1 MTGVQTCAL
10 PILMD
15 LAQIRR
21 RQMDRALR
29 WAILLFSGFLVVTQQ
44 VYTLGPL
51 VEYDRKINSQPKP
64 QFEGFAGFLLRRLD
78 DLGLRGL
85 TAAVLLIAATF
96 IAIKFK
102 TWRPLNLALLSLLS
116 LNLVVGTFKLFLGR
130 TKPRDGF
137 DLLHV
142 GGMSYPSGHA
152 SNAVLSWGI
161 LAYLIYRYA
170 KVDRYQGRLASA
182 GVVLISLTVCT
193 VSLIRHTHWF
203 SDLLGGL
210 FVGSALLVTVIA
222 IDRYV
227 PSKSQLH

>member
-1 MTGVQTCAL
+1 MQKE
-10 PILMD
+10 I
-15 LAQIRR
+15 QNRR
-21 RQMDRALR
+21 KQMDRALR
-29 WAILLFSGFLVVTQQ
+29 WSLLLFTGFLLVTQQ
-44 VYTLGPL
+44 VLTFGPL
-51 VEYDRKINSQPKP
+51 VEYDKKINSDPKP
-64 QFEGFAGFLLRRLD
+64 QFEGLAGFLLRRLD

-85 TAAVLLIAATF
+85 TATVLILAASF
-96 IAIKFK
+96 IAYRFK
-102 TWRPLNLALLSLLS
+102 TWRPLNLAFLSLIL
-116 LNLVVGTFKLFLGR
+116 LNGVVGASKLVLGR

-137 DLLHV
+137 DLLHA

-182 GVVLISLTVCT
+182 GVVAISLTVCI

-203 SDLLGGL
+203 TDLLGGL
-210 FVGSALLVTVIA
+210 FIGSALLVAVIA
-222 IDRYV
+222 VDRYV

>member
-1 MTGVQTCAL
+1 MEK
-10 PILMD
+10 
-15 LAQIRR
+15 LAQNRR

-29 WAILLFSGFLVVTQQ
+29 WSLLLFVGFLVVTQQ
-44 VYTLGPL
+44 VLTNGPL
-51 VEYDRKINSQPKP
+51 VAYDKEINSQPKP
-64 QFEGFAGFLLRRLD
+64 QFEGLAGFILSRLD
-78 DLGLRGL
+78 DLGLRSL
-85 TAAVLLIAATF
+85 TATVLLIAASY
-96 IAIKFK
+96 IAYKFK
-102 TWRPLNLALLSLLS
+102 TWRPLNLAMISLLS
-116 LNLVVGTFKLFLGR
+116 LNLVVGAFKIILGR

-137 DLLHV
+137 DLLHA

-170 KVDRYQGRLASA
+170 KVDRYQGRLATS
-182 GVVLISLTVCT
+182 GVILISLTVCV

-210 FVGSALLVTVIA
+210 FVGSALLVAVIA

>member
-1 MTGVQTCAL
+1 MQKE
-10 PILMD
+10 I
-15 LAQIRR
+15 QNRR
-21 RQMDRALR
+21 KQMDRALR
-29 WAILLFSGFLVVTQQ
+29 WSLLLFTGFLIVTQQ
-44 VYTLGPL
+44 VLTFGPL
-51 VEYDRKINSQPKP
+51 VEYDKKINSDPKP
-64 QFEGFAGFLLRRLD
+64 QFEGLAGFLLRRLD

-85 TAAVLLIAATF
+85 TATVLILAASF
-96 IAIKFK
+96 IAYKFK
-102 TWRPLNLALLSLLS
+102 TWRPLNLAFLSLIL
-116 LNLVVGTFKLFLGR
+116 LNGVVGVSKLVLGR

-137 DLLHV
+137 DLLHA

-182 GVVLISLTVCT
+182 GVVAISLTVCI

-203 SDLLGGL
+203 TDLLGGL
-210 FVGSALLVTVIA
+210 FIGSALLVAVIA
-222 IDRYV
+222 VDRYV

>member
-1 MTGVQTCAL
+1 MRTIEQT
-10 PILMD
+10 
-15 LAQIRR
+15 RR

-29 WAILLFSGFLVVTQQ
+29 WSLLLFFGFLVVTQQ
-44 VYTLGPL
+44 VLTNGPL
-51 VEYDRKINSQPKP
+51 VSYDKEINSQPKP
-64 QFEGFAGFLLRRLD
+64 QFEGLAGFILRRLD

-85 TAAVLLIAATF
+85 TAAVLLIAASF
-96 IAIKFK
+96 IAYKFK
-102 TWRPLNLALLSLLS
+102 TWRPLNLAMVSLLS

-137 DLLHV
+137 DLLHA

-182 GVVLISLTVCT
+182 GVALISLTVCT

-210 FVGSALLVTVIA
+210 FIGSALLVAVIA

>member
-1 MTGVQTCAL
+1 MRTIEQT
-10 PILMD
+10 
-15 LAQIRR
+15 RR

-29 WAILLFSGFLVVTQQ
+29 WSLLLFFGFLLVTQQ
-44 VYTLGPL
+44 VLTNGPL
-51 VEYDRKINSQPKP
+51 VSYDKEINSQPKP
-64 QFEGFAGFLLRRLD
+64 QFEGLAGFLLRRLD

-85 TAAVLLIAATF
+85 TATVLIIAASF
-96 IAIKFK
+96 IAYKFK
-102 TWRPLNLALLSLLS
+102 TWRPLNLAMVSLLS

-137 DLLHV
+137 DLLHA

-182 GVVLISLTVCT
+182 GVALISLTVCT

-210 FVGSALLVTVIA
+210 FIGSALLVAVIA

>member
-1 MTGVQTCAL
+1 MQTETQL
-10 PILMD
+10 
-15 LAQIRR
+15 RR
-21 RQMDRALR
+21 KQMDRALR
-29 WAILLFSGFLVVTQQ
+29 WSLLLFTGFLLVTQQ
-44 VYTLGPL
+44 VLTFGPL
-51 VEYDRKINSQPKP
+51 VEYDKKINSDPKP

-85 TAAVLLIAATF
+85 TATVLIIAASF
-96 IAIKFK
+96 IAYRFK
-102 TWRPLNLALLSLLS
+102 TWRPLNLAFLSLIL
-116 LNLVVGTFKLFLGR
+116 LNLVVGTSKLVLGR

-137 DLLHV
+137 DLLHA

-182 GVVLISLTVCT
+182 GVVAISLTVCI

-203 SDLLGGL
+203 TDLLGGL
-210 FVGSALLVTVIA
+210 FIGSALLVAVIA
-222 IDRYV
+222 IDHYV
-227 PSKSQLH
+227 PSKRQLH

>member
-1 MTGVQTCAL
+1 MQTETQL
-10 PILMD
+10 
-15 LAQIRR
+15 RR
-21 RQMDRALR
+21 KQMDRALR
-29 WAILLFSGFLVVTQQ
+29 WSLLLFTGFLLVTQQ
-44 VYTLGPL
+44 VLTFGPL
-51 VEYDRKINSQPKP
+51 VEYDKKINSDPKP
-64 QFEGFAGFLLRRLD
+64 QFEGLAGFLLRRLD

-85 TAAVLLIAATF
+85 TATVLILAASF
-96 IAIKFK
+96 IAYKFK
-102 TWRPLNLALLSLLS
+102 TWRPLNLAFLSLIL
-116 LNLVVGTFKLFLGR
+116 LNLVVGTFKLVLGR

-137 DLLHV
+137 DLIHV

-182 GVVLISLTVCT
+182 GVVAISLTVCI

-203 SDLLGGL
+203 TDLLGGL
-210 FVGSALLVTVIA
+210 FIGSALLVAVIA
-222 IDRYV
+222 VDRYV

>member
-1 MTGVQTCAL
+1 MQKE
-10 PILMD
+10 I
-15 LAQIRR
+15 QNRR
-21 RQMDRALR
+21 KQMDRALR
-29 WAILLFSGFLVVTQQ
+29 WSLLLFTGFLLVTQQ
-44 VYTLGPL
+44 VLTFGPL
-51 VEYDRKINSQPKP
+51 VEYDKKINSDPKP

-85 TAAVLLIAATF
+85 TATVLIIAALF
-96 IAIKFK
+96 IAYKFK
-102 TWRPLNLALLSLLS
+102 TWRPLNLAFLSLIL
-116 LNLVVGTFKLFLGR
+116 LNLVVGTFKLVLGR

-137 DLLHV
+137 DLLHA

-182 GVVLISLTVCT
+182 GVAAISLTVCI

-203 SDLLGGL
+203 TDLLGGL
-210 FVGSALLVTVIA
+210 FIGSALLVAVIA
-222 IDRYV
+222 VDRYV

>member
-1 MTGVQTCAL
+1 MERALQT
-10 PILMD
+10 
-15 LAQIRR
+15 RR

-29 WAILLFSGFLVVTQQ
+29 WSLLLFLGFLVVTQQ
-44 VYTLGPL
+44 VLTNGPL
-51 VEYDRKINSQPKP
+51 VSYDKEINSQPKP
-64 QFEGFAGFLLRRLD
+64 QFEGLAGFTLRRLD
-78 DLGLRGL
+78 DLGLRSL
-85 TAAVLLIAATF
+85 TATVLLIAASF
-96 IAIKFK
+96 IAYKFK
-102 TWRPLNLALLSLLS
+102 TWRPLNLAMISLLS
-116 LNLVVGTFKLFLGR
+116 LNLVVGTFKIVLGR

-137 DLLHV
+137 DLLHA

-170 KVDRYQGRLASA
+170 KVDRYQGRLATS
-182 GVVLISLTVCT
+182 GVVLISLTVCV

-210 FVGSALLVTVIA
+210 FVGSALLVAVIA

>member
-1 MTGVQTCAL
+1 MQTET
-10 PILMD
+10 
-15 LAQIRR
+15 QNRR
-21 RQMDRALR
+21 KQMDRALR
-29 WAILLFSGFLVVTQQ
+29 WSLLLFTGFLLVTQQ
-44 VYTLGPL
+44 VLTFGPL
-51 VEYDRKINSQPKP
+51 VGYDKKINSDPKP
-64 QFEGFAGFLLRRLD
+64 QFEGLAGFLLRRLD

-85 TAAVLLIAATF
+85 TATVLILAASF
-96 IAIKFK
+96 IAYKFK
-102 TWRPLNLALLSLLS
+102 TWRPLNLAFLSLIL
-116 LNLVVGTFKLFLGR
+116 LNLVVGISKLVLGR

-137 DLLHV
+137 DLLHA

-182 GVVLISLTVCT
+182 GVVTISLTVCI

-203 SDLLGGL
+203 TDLLGGL
-210 FVGSALLVTVIA
+210 FIGSALLVAVIA
-222 IDRYV
+222 VDRYV

>member
-1 MTGVQTCAL
+1 MEK
-10 PILMD
+10 
-15 LAQIRR
+15 LAQTRR

-29 WAILLFSGFLVVTQQ
+29 WSLLLFCGFLVVTQQ
-44 VYTLGPL
+44 VLTNGPL
-51 VEYDRKINSQPKP
+51 VAYDKEINSQPKP
-64 QFEGFAGFLLRRLD
+64 QFEGLAGFTLRRLD
-78 DLGLRGL
+78 DLGLRSL
-85 TAAVLLIAATF
+85 TATVLLIAASF
-96 IAIKFK
+96 IAYKFK
-102 TWRPLNLALLSLLS
+102 TWRPLNLAMISLLS
-116 LNLVVGTFKLFLGR
+116 LNVVVGSFKIVLGR

-137 DLLHV
+137 DLLHA

-182 GVVLISLTVCT
+182 GVVLISLTVCV

-210 FVGSALLVTVIA
+210 FVGSALLVAVIA

>member
-1 MTGVQTCAL
+1 
-10 PILMD
+10 
-15 LAQIRR
+15 
-21 RQMDRALR
+21 MDRALR
-29 WAILLFSGFLVVTQQ
+29 WSLLLFTGFLLVTQQ
-44 VYTLGPL
+44 VLTFGPL
-51 VEYDRKINSQPKP
+51 VEYDKKINSDPKP

-85 TAAVLLIAATF
+85 TATVLIIAASF
-96 IAIKFK
+96 IAYKFK
-102 TWRPLNLALLSLLS
+102 TWRPLNLAFLSVIL
-116 LNLVVGTFKLFLGR
+116 LNLVVGTFKLVLGR

-137 DLLHV
+137 DLLHA

-182 GVVLISLTVCT
+182 GVVAISLTVCI

-203 SDLLGGL
+203 TDLLGGL
-210 FVGSALLVTVIA
+210 FIGSALLVAVIA
-222 IDRYV
+222 VDRYV

>member
-1 MTGVQTCAL
+1 MQTETQL
-10 PILMD
+10 
-15 LAQIRR
+15 RR
-21 RQMDRALR
+21 KQMDRALR
-29 WAILLFSGFLVVTQQ
+29 WSLLLFTGFLLVTQQ
-44 VYTLGPL
+44 VLTFGPL
-51 VEYDRKINSQPKP
+51 VEYDKKINSDPKP
-64 QFEGFAGFLLRRLD
+64 QFEGLAGFLLRRLD

-85 TAAVLLIAATF
+85 TATVLILAASF
-96 IAIKFK
+96 IAYKFK
-102 TWRPLNLALLSLLS
+102 TWRPLNLAFLSLIL
-116 LNLVVGTFKLFLGR
+116 LNLVVGTSKLVLGR

-137 DLLHV
+137 DLIHV

-182 GVVLISLTVCT
+182 GVVAISLTVCI

-203 SDLLGGL
+203 TDLLGGL
-210 FVGSALLVTVIA
+210 FIGSALLVAVIA
-222 IDRYV
+222 VDRYV

>member
-1 MTGVQTCAL
+1 MQTETQL
-10 PILMD
+10 
-15 LAQIRR
+15 RR
-21 RQMDRALR
+21 KQMDRALR
-29 WAILLFSGFLVVTQQ
+29 WSLLLFTGFLLVTQQ
-44 VYTLGPL
+44 VLTFGPL
-51 VEYDRKINSQPKP
+51 VEYDKKINSDPKP
-64 QFEGFAGFLLRRLD
+64 QFEGLAGFILRRLD

-85 TAAVLLIAATF
+85 TATVLIIAASF
-96 IAIKFK
+96 IAYKFK
-102 TWRPLNLALLSLLS
+102 TWRPLNLAFLSLIL
-116 LNLVVGTFKLFLGR
+116 LNLVVGTSKLVLGR

-137 DLLHV
+137 DLLHA

-182 GVVLISLTVCT
+182 GVVAISLTVCI

-203 SDLLGGL
+203 TDLLGGL
-210 FVGSALLVTVIA
+210 FIGSALLVAVIA
-222 IDRYV
+222 VDRYV

>member
-1 MTGVQTCAL
+1 MQTETQL
-10 PILMD
+10 
-15 LAQIRR
+15 RR
-21 RQMDRALR
+21 KQMDRALR
-29 WAILLFSGFLVVTQQ
+29 WSLLLFTGFLLVTQQ
-44 VYTLGPL
+44 VLTFGPL
-51 VEYDRKINSQPKP
+51 VEYDKKINSDPKP
-64 QFEGFAGFLLRRLD
+64 QFEGLAGFLLRRLD

-85 TAAVLLIAATF
+85 TATVLILAASF
-96 IAIKFK
+96 IAYKFK
-102 TWRPLNLALLSLLS
+102 TWRPLNLAFLSLIL
-116 LNLVVGTFKLFLGR
+116 LNVVVGVFKLFLGR

-182 GVVLISLTVCT
+182 GVVVISLTICI

-203 SDLLGGL
+203 TDLLGGL
-210 FVGSALLVTVIA
+210 FIGSALLVAVIA
-222 IDRYV
+222 VDRYV

>member
-1 MTGVQTCAL
+1 MRTTAQT
-10 PILMD
+10 
-15 LAQIRR
+15 RR

-29 WAILLFSGFLVVTQQ
+29 WSLLLFVGFLVVTQQ
-44 VYTLGPL
+44 VLTNGPL
-51 VEYDRKINSQPKP
+51 VAYDKEINSQPKP
-64 QFEGFAGFLLRRLD
+64 QFEGLAGFILRRLD
-78 DLGLRGL
+78 DLGLRSL
-85 TAAVLLIAATF
+85 TATVLLIAASF
-96 IAIKFK
+96 IAYKFK
-102 TWRPLNLALLSLLS
+102 TWRPLNLAMISLLS
-116 LNLVVGTFKLFLGR
+116 LNVVVGSFKIVLGR

-137 DLLHV
+137 DLLHA

-182 GVVLISLTVCT
+182 GVVLISLTVCV

-210 FVGSALLVTVIA
+210 FVGSALLVAVIA

>member
-1 MTGVQTCAL
+1 M
-10 PILMD
+10 ME

-29 WAILLFSGFLVVTQQ
+29 WAILLFSGFLLVTQQ
-44 VYTLGPL
+44 VFTYGPL
-51 VEYDRKINSQPKP
+51 VEYDKRINSQPKP
-64 QFEGFAGFLLRRLD
+64 QFEGLAGFVLRRLD
-78 DLGLRGL
+78 DLGLRWL
-85 TAAVLLIAATF
+85 TATVLLIAATF
-96 IAIKFK
+96 IAYKFK

-116 LNLVVGTFKLFLGR
+116 LNLVVGTFKIFLGR

-182 GVVLISLTVCT
+182 GVALISLTVCT

>member
-1 MTGVQTCAL
+1 MEK
-10 PILMD
+10 
-15 LAQIRR
+15 LAQTRR
-21 RQMDRALR
+21 RQMDRAIRGAL
-29 WAILLFSGFLVVTQQ
+29 LLFIGFLVVTQQ
-44 VYTLGPL
+44 VLTNGPL
-51 VEYDRKINSQPKP
+51 VAYDKEINSQPKP
-64 QFEGFAGFLLRRLD
+64 QFEGLAGFILRRLD

-85 TAAVLLIAATF
+85 TATVLLIAATF
-96 IAIKFK
+96 IAYKFK
-102 TWRPLNLALLSLLS
+102 TWRPLNLAMISLLS
-116 LNLVVGTFKLFLGR
+116 LNLVVGSFKIVLGR

-137 DLLHV
+137 DLLHA

-182 GVVLISLTVCT
+182 GVVLISLTVCV

-210 FVGSALLVTVIA
+210 FVGSALLVAVIA

>member
-1 MTGVQTCAL
+1 MQTETQL
-10 PILMD
+10 
-15 LAQIRR
+15 RR
-21 RQMDRALR
+21 KQMDRALR
-29 WAILLFSGFLVVTQQ
+29 WSLLLFTGFLLVTQQ
-44 VYTLGPL
+44 VLTFGPL
-51 VEYDRKINSQPKP
+51 VEYDKKINSDPKP

-85 TAAVLLIAATF
+85 TATVLILAASF
-96 IAIKFK
+96 IAYKFK
-102 TWRPLNLALLSLLS
+102 TWRPLNLAFLSLIL

-137 DLLHV
+137 DLLHA

-182 GVVLISLTVCT
+182 GVAAISLTVCV

-203 SDLLGGL
+203 TDLLGGL
-210 FVGSALLVTVIA
+210 FVGSALLVAVIA

>member
-1 MTGVQTCAL
+1 MRIIEQT
-10 PILMD
+10 
-15 LAQIRR
+15 RR

-29 WAILLFSGFLVVTQQ
+29 WSLLLFFGFLVVTQQ
-44 VYTLGPL
+44 VLTNGPL
-51 VEYDRKINSQPKP
+51 VSYDKEINSQPKP
-64 QFEGFAGFLLRRLD
+64 QFEGLAGFLLRRLD

-85 TAAVLLIAATF
+85 TATVLLIAASF
-96 IAIKFK
+96 IAYKFK
-102 TWRPLNLALLSLLS
+102 TWRPLNLAMVSLLS

-137 DLLHV
+137 DLLHA

-182 GVVLISLTVCT
+182 GVALISLTVCT

-210 FVGSALLVTVIA
+210 FIGSALLVAVIA

>member
-1 MTGVQTCAL
+1 MQTETQL
-10 PILMD
+10 
-15 LAQIRR
+15 RR
-21 RQMDRALR
+21 KQMDRALR
-29 WAILLFSGFLVVTQQ
+29 WSLLLFTGFLLVTQQ
-44 VYTLGPL
+44 VLTSGPL
-51 VEYDRKINSQPKP
+51 VEYDKKINSDPKP
-64 QFEGFAGFLLRRLD
+64 QFEGLAGFILRRLD

-85 TAAVLLIAATF
+85 TATVLILAALF
-96 IAIKFK
+96 IALKFK
-102 TWRPLNLALLSLLS
+102 TWRPLNLAFLSLIL
-116 LNLVVGTFKLFLGR
+116 LNLVVGTFKLVLGR

-137 DLLHV
+137 DLIHV

-182 GVVLISLTVCT
+182 GVVTISLTIFI

-203 SDLLGGL
+203 TDLLGGL
-210 FVGSALLVTVIA
+210 FIGSALLVAVIA
-222 IDRYV
+222 VDRYV